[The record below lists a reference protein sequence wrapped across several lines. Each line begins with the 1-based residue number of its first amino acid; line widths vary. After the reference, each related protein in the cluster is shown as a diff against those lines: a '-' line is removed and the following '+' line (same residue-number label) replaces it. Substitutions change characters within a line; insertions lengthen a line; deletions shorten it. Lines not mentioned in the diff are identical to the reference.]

1 MSPQPGIE
9 RISPTLVTEGDATT
23 TLVIKGFNFV
33 RRMQVFFG
41 GKSVPYRHVSP
52 TELNL
57 TLDETLL
64 RTPGKF
70 DIVIKSPGPIATP
83 EWGNGT
89 SNTAHL
95 LVNFKY

>member
-1 MSPQPGIE
+1 MKEGSP
-9 RISPTLVTEGDATT
+9 TT

-33 RRMQVFFG
+33 RRMQVYFDG
-41 GKSVPYRHVSP
+41 RSVPFRHASP
-52 TELNL
+52 TELHV
-57 TLDETLL
+57 TLNETLL

-70 DIVIKSPGPIATP
+70 DIIVKNPPPIATP

-95 LVNFKY
+95 LVDFRY